1 MRHIVVVTRVA
12 VVLLLTLVILGFSQ
26 NNRNAFA
33 ETVEVE
39 ILNGATTLA
48 DRSYSPNPVQ
58 ITVGDTIKFV
68 NNDSALHTATSGN
81 GGSVPQPSNVF
92 DSGYIGPNKEAE
104 VTINEVGEFPYYC
117 QLHPTMI
124 GLVKVSS
131 EPTTEGAQFKV
142 ITTFEDKTYEVTGQS
157 STNANATAV
166 AINANVSIMVNF
178 EGSGDVELTLPT
190 DMIMGINKITSADG
204 RNIEFTK
211 TSESDSATTIKFN
224 IPDGA
229 DSVQI
234 MGARV
239 VPEFP
244 VVAAVILGGS
254 LVAAFAILRIV
265 RGPGDVIGAAA
276 GRT

>member
-1 MRHIVVVTRVA
+1 MTRVVA
-12 VVLLLTLVILGFSQ
+12 VSLLTLAILGFIQ

-68 NNDSALHTATSGN
+68 NNDNALHTATSGN

-117 QLHPTMI
+117 QLHPTMV

-131 EPTTEGAQFKV
+131 KPTGDGIQFKV

-157 STNANATAV
+157 STNAKATAV
-166 AINANVSIMVNF
+166 AINANSSVMVNF
-178 EGSGDVELTLPT
+178 EGSGDIELNLPI
-190 DMIMGINKITSADG
+190 DMIEGISNITSADG
-204 RNIEFTK
+204 RNIEFAK
-211 TSESDSATTIKFN
+211 TSETDSLTTIKFN

-229 DSVQI
+229 ESIQI
-234 MGARV
+234 MGAKV

-244 VVAAVILGGS
+244 IVAAAILVGS
-254 LVAAFAILRIV
+254 LVAVITIV
-265 RGPGDVIGAAA
+265 RIMRGLIPRLAI
-276 GRT
+276 